1 MSGKLST
8 ELPDLTSAELTVMKA
23 LWEGERQ
30 SAREIHDRLGET
42 VDWAYSTT
50 RTVLDR
56 MAKKGL
62 VERVPFHG
70 LFLFRPRVTRP
81 RGLASL
87 VRQFAESVLEVP
99 AARVVSLFSESEA
112 LTDDERAELLTLIE
126 ASERAEEDDAR

>member
-1 MSGKLST
+1 MSDKELL

-23 LWEGERQ
+23 LWAGERQ
-30 SAREIHDRLGET
+30 SAREVHDQLGDSVE
-42 VDWAYSTT
+42 WAYSTT

-62 VERVPFHG
+62 VARVPFHG
-70 LFLFRPRVTRP
+70 LYLFSPRVSRP

-99 AARVVSLFSESEA
+99 ASRVVSLFSESEA
-112 LTDDERAELLTLIE
+112 LTAMERDELLQLIE
-126 ASERAEEDDAR
+126 ASSLSEDRDA

>member
-1 MSGKLST
+1 MSNEKGL

-23 LWEGERQ
+23 LWAGERQ
-30 SAREIHDRLGET
+30 SAREVHDRLGDS

-62 VERVPFHG
+62 VARVPFHG
-70 LFLFRPRVTRP
+70 LYLFSPQVSRP

-112 LTDDERAELLTLIE
+112 LTAAERDELLQLIE
-126 ASERAEEDDAR
+126 ASGLQEDGDA